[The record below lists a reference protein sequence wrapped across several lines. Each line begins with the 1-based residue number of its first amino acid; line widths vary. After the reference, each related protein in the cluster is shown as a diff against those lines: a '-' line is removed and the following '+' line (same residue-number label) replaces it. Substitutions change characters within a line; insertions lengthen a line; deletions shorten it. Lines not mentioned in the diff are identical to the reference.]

1 MFSEGI
7 HKHFHYDSRGPVLGA
22 NETREFIIGS
32 LGATRKGGGR
42 NGNDTRVASTVR
54 CNQYGDDHWKW
65 HVSGGPVLGANETRE
80 FIIRSLG
87 ATRKGGGRNGNDT
100 RVASTARCNRGELS

>member
-1 MFSEGI
+1 M
-7 HKHFHYDSRGPVLGA
+7 SRH
-22 NETREFIIGS
+22 IGVS
-32 LGATRKGGGR
+32 ILLIFARIDRGFPICCSG
-42 NGNDTRVASTVR
+42 
-54 CNQYGDDHWKW
+54 YGDDHWKW
-65 HVSGGPVLGANETRE
+65 HASGGPVLGANETRE